1 MQPEIEDLQVRFAHQ
16 EMAIEALT
24 ETVTEQGR
32 LIGALREQVS
42 RLEQMMNEI
51 KPSPLG
57 ADAEAEPPP
66 PHY

>member
-1 MQPEIEDLQVRFAHQ
+1 MQPEIEDLQIRFAHQ

-24 ETVTEQGR
+24 ETVTEQDR

-42 RLEQMMNEI
+42 RLEQMMKEI